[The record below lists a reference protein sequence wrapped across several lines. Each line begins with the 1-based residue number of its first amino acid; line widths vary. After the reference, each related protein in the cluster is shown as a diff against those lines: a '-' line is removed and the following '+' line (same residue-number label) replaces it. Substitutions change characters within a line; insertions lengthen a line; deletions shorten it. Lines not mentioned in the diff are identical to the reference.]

1 MKTMRTSIVLM
12 ILPIIMIGFL
22 LSPGFGAETSKEIK
36 VGVLFSMTGPFAQGG
51 GLRAYR
57 GCMIAIDMINDRGG
71 IAGRYKIAPIVADD
85 QSSPDIA
92 IREAERLIS
101 VEKVPIIIGPYSSS
115 VAMPLAAICE
125 KNKTILFITSAI
137 ADAILKDKHFHYVFR
152 QNWTGSQSGGVVM
165 NFLNGNYQKL
175 GYKSPAD
182 LKVAVLYEDG
192 PYGVSTGAMD
202 LKMAQQYGM
211 KVVFNESYAHDIKD
225 MSSIIMK
232 LKASGQDVIC
242 HTGYF
247 PDIVLLY
254 RQGRE
259 LGLKTHAILGHGAG
273 YSDAKSLEESLG
285 LTLFNYA
292 FDTNSPAAQNVARN
306 RLDPEVN
313 KLIDEFL
320 KKAKEKYN
328 DPDPVTYYTD
338 GCFHSWIVFNEVMPL
353 ALKKYGDIT
362 SETLR
367 KALSE
372 VDVPPN
378 KDPRGWGAKYAPP
391 DHVEAGQNLR
401 STGTLLQRIAGK
413 EHVAWPKHLQTMD
426 PKFPMPKDSPLAK

>member
-1 MKTMRTSIVLM
+1 MRKVRSSIGFV
-12 ILPIIMIGFL
+12 IFVIMVIGFL
-22 LSPGFGAETSKEIK
+22 SSSGFGAEQSQEIK
-36 VGVLFSMTGPFAQGG
+36 IGVLFSMTGPFAPGG

-71 IAGRYKIAPIVADD
+71 VAGKYKIKPIVADD

-101 VEKVPIIIGPYSSS
+101 VEKVPIIMGVFSSS
-115 VAMPLAAICE
+115 VAMPLGPICE
-125 KNKTILFITSAI
+125 KNKTVFFITNAI
-137 ADAILKDKHFHYVFR
+137 ADAILKDKHFQYVFR
-152 QNWTGSQSGGVVM
+152 HNWTGSQSGGMVM
-165 NFLNGNYQKL
+165 DFLNGNYQKL
-175 GYKSPAD
+175 GLKSAND
-182 LKVAVLYEDG
+182 LKVAILYEDG
-192 PYGVSTGAMD
+192 PYGVSAGAMD
-202 LKMAQQYGM
+202 FKMAQKYGM

-232 LKASGQDVIC
+232 LKASGQDVIS

-292 FDTNSPAAQNVARN
+292 FDTNSPAGQNVARKG
-306 RLDPEVN
+306 LDPETN

-320 KKAKEKYN
+320 RRAKEKYN
-328 DPDPVTYYTD
+328 DPDPTTHYTD

-353 ALKKYGDIT
+353 ALKKYGEIT

-367 KALSE
+367 KAFLE
-372 VDVPPN
+372 VDVPPS
-378 KDPRGWGAKYAPP
+378 KDPRAWGARYALP
-391 DHVEAGQNLR
+391 DHPEAGQNLR
-401 STGTLLQRIAGK
+401 SMATLLQRIAGK
-413 EHVAWPKHLQTMD
+413 EHVAWPKNLQTTD